1 MIIKKFEE
9 IVKCYPGKAA
19 LKTGSKSLT
28 YAELNF
34 YANRVAH
41 AIAGK
46 DKEGGSVVQKQQVAL
61 LFDCG
66 IDMIAGLLGA
76 LKANKTYVPLDFSY
90 PGKRLLYIIENSA
103 TGLILTDD
111 RNCPLA
117 CELSDHADQKIGVLN
132 INSIEDEIPGTDVD
146 RESSEE
152 RAAYILYTSGSTGK
166 PKGIMQIHRNV
177 IYYARNWIKRFSIT
191 GNDRMSL
198 FTAFTHDGAIPDIY
212 SALLSGACLYPYS
225 IKENSSVTE
234 LGMLLENERIT
245 IWHSTPTLFRYFV
258 GNLTDKDHFPDFRWV
273 LLGGEYIRAHDL
285 ELYKTHFPNA
295 FLVNIYG
302 QTECTVS
309 SLCILSP
316 KDTFDDVSL
325 GEPLEETKIF
335 LMDEDGDPVEDMRV
349 GEIVVACDYIA
360 PGYWKDK
367 ESSEK
372 VFFHDEQRGRIY
384 RTGDMGRFNAQGTI
398 KMMGRKDF
406 QVKIRGF
413 RIELEEIES
422 GLLQHSE
429 VDEAIVI
436 ARRDENDED
445 YLCAYIV
452 INHAISPEDLRDY
465 LFSELPDYMIPRN
478 FIFLEKMPMTS
489 SGKIDRRR
497 LPEPGKII
505 DSRSTYVAPANEIE
519 EKVAAIWQ
527 EVLKVEKIGIND
539 NFIELGGHSL
549 LIMSIISKIHRE
561 FNVEL
566 QLTDIFENST
576 VKQLARLITDTRQ
589 TAFIDI
595 NPVEKK
601 EYYPLS
607 PTQKRFYILNMMD
620 ANNMSYYIASI
631 LELKGKIKRDN
642 IEKTFKKLIERH
654 ESLRLS
660 IEVVGKEPVQRIH
673 DHVEWKIEFYE
684 LNSSLPPA
692 DNNSSAM
699 IEKTFAAFISPFD
712 LSRAP
717 LLKVGLIKV
726 EETHY
731 ILMIYMH
738 HIVTDRTSQGILS
751 KEFLALYAGEELPP
765 LRLQYKDYSE
775 WQRNR
780 APLGDFKI
788 MEEYWLKQF
797 DGEIPVLNITTDYPR
812 PKLKSSEGEII
823 RTYLGEEDTRHVEE
837 LSRSEG
843 ATLFMVLLA
852 VYYILLSKL
861 SHQEDIVVGTTVVG
875 RSHPDLGGIMG
886 AFLNTITLRNYP
898 SREKTFIG
906 FLNEVKKNTLEA
918 FENQEY
924 PFDALVQKVPLIRE
938 HNRNLLFDVMF
949 DFNPGG
955 AIVELE
961 EKDTQY
967 EIKTL
972 GYEIKGSM
980 VDFILY
986 THPANDRILLLMQYC
1001 TKIYKRE
1008 TVQTFLKYYEQI
1020 LKQVIKN
1027 KEIKIRDIEHM
1038 DEEEKALI
1046 HSGIQRDKEEIKVE
1060 FRI

>member
-34 YANRVAH
+34 SSNRVAH
-41 AIAGK
+41 AIGGK
-46 DKEGGSVVQKQQVAL
+46 DKEVGSDVEKQQVAL
-61 LFDCG
+61 LFDYG
-66 IDMIAGLLGA
+66 IDMIVGLLGA
-76 LKANKTYVPLDFSY
+76 LKANKTYVPLDISY
-90 PGKRLLYIIENSA
+90 PGKRLLYILENA
-103 TGLILTDD
+103 EAYLILTDK
-111 RNCPLA
+111 RNHELA
-117 CELSDHADQKIGVLN
+117 CELSGHAGRKISVLN

-146 RESSEE
+146 RESSGE
-152 RAAYILYTSGSTGK
+152 RAVYILYTSGSTGK

-191 GNDRMSL
+191 ENDRMSL

-225 IKENSSVTE
+225 IKENGSVDE
-234 LGMLLENERIT
+234 LGMLLEKERIT
-245 IWHSTPTLFRYFV
+245 IWHSTPTLFRYFT
-258 GNLTDKDHFPDFRWV
+258 GALTEKDHFPGVRWV
-273 LLGGEYIRAHDL
+273 LLGGEPLRAHDL
-285 ELYKTHFPNA
+285 ELYKNHFTNA
-295 FLVNIYG
+295 FLVNVYG
-302 QTECTVS
+302 QTESTVS
-309 SLCILSP
+309 SLCVLSP
-316 KDTFDDVSL
+316 YSTFDDVFL

-436 ARRDENDED
+436 ARGDENDED

-452 INHAISPEDLRDY
+452 TNHAISSEALRDY
-465 LFSELPDYMIPRN
+465 LFSELPDYMIPRY

-505 DSRSTYVAPANEIE
+505 DSRSTYVAPSNEIE

-561 FNVEL
+561 FDVEL
-566 QLTDIFENST
+566 QLTDVFENPT

-589 TAFIDI
+589 TAFLDI
-595 NPVEKK
+595 NPVEEK
-601 EYYPLS
+601 EYFPLS
-607 PTQKRFYILNMMD
+607 PTQKRLYILNMMD
-620 ANNMSYYIASI
+620 ANNISYYISSI
-631 LELKGKIKRDN
+631 LELKGKIKQN
-642 IEKTFKKLIERH
+642 TIEETFKKLIERH
-654 ESLRLS
+654 ESLRIS
-660 IEVVGKEPVQRIH
+660 IEMVGKEPVQRIH
-673 DHVEWKIEFYE
+673 DHVELNIEFYE
-684 LNSSLPPA
+684 LNSSFPPA
-692 DNNSSAM
+692 GNNTSSM
-699 IEKTFAAFISPFD
+699 IERTFAAFISPFD

-717 LLKVGLIKV
+717 LLKVGLIEV
-726 EETHY
+726 EEENY
-731 ILMIYMH
+731 ILMVYMH

-751 KEFLALYAGEELPP
+751 KEFLALCAGEELPP

-775 WQRNR
+775 WQRSQVT
-780 APLGDFKI
+780 LGAFKI

-797 DGEIPVLNITTDYPR
+797 NGEIPMLNITTDYPR
-812 PKLKSSEGEII
+812 PRVKSSEGEII
-823 RTYLGEEDTRHVEE
+823 RTYLGEEDTRGAEE

-843 ATLFMVLLA
+843 TTLFMVLLTI
-852 VYYILLSKL
+852 YYILLSKM
-861 SHQEDIVVGTTVVG
+861 SHQKDIVVGTTVAG
-875 RSHPDLGGIMG
+875 RSHPDLEEIIG
-886 AFLNTITLRNYP
+886 AFLNTIALRNYP
-898 SREKTFIG
+898 SREKTFTG
-906 FLNEVKKNTLEA
+906 FLKEVKKNTLEA
-918 FENQEY
+918 FENQDY
-924 PFDALVQKVPLIRE
+924 QFDDLVQKVALSRGP
-938 HNRNLLFDVMF
+938 NRNLLFDVMF

-961 EKDTQY
+961 EKDPQY
-967 EIKTL
+967 EIKKL
-972 GYEIKGSM
+972 RYEIKGSM

-986 THPANDRILLLMQYC
+986 THPANDRILLLIQYC

-1008 TVQTFLKYYEQI
+1008 TVQTFLKYYERI

-1027 KEIKIRDIEHM
+1027 KEIKIRDIELM
-1038 DEEEKALI
+1038 DEEEKVLI